1 MRDIDRKDLDM
12 TRKTAI
18 PALLAAVIIAAAGGA
33 AVTAQPQENQKFGP
47 ERLLQV
53 EALINMPTPR

>member
-1 MRDIDRKDLDM
+1 M